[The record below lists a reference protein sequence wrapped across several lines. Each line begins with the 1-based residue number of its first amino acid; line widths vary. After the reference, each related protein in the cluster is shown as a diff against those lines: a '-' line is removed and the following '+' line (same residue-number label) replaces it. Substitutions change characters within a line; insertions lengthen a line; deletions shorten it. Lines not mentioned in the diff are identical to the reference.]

1 MLPQGHD
8 GHQLCDVLPGADDV
22 DDAAAPGPGHAGH
35 RDALA

>member
-8 GHQLCDVLPGADDV
+8 RHQLFDMLPGADD
-22 DDAAAPGPGHAGH
+22 AAAPDPGHAGH